1 MFVAGFS
8 LHRARSNRMPSRH
21 SFCVIETFR
30 VNTQI
35 HSFSYHLFDET
46 VVYMW
51 GMGTK
56 SRHRLRYF
64 EVQTTF
70 HLSIG

>member
-8 LHRARSNRMPSRH
+8 LHRARSNRMPSGH

-35 HSFSYHLFDET
+35 HSFSYHPFDEA
-46 VVYMW
+46 VVYTW
-51 GMGTK
+51 SMGTK
-56 SRHRLRYF
+56 RRHRLGYF